1 MKGHPLGTLE
11 RLRGAG
17 GSPVPARA
25 PGVCEQPRNRELPN
39 KRVSFQEE
47 RSDALNVLGRLRDTL
62 DSR

>member
-1 MKGHPLGTLE
+1 M
-11 RLRGAG
+11 
-17 GSPVPARA
+17 PARA